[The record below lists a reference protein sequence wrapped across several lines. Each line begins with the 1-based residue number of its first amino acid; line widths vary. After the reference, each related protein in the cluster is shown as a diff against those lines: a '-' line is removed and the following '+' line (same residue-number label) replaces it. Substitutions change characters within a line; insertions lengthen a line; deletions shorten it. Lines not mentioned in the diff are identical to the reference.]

1 MKVKTEAKRQTILE
15 VAVQVFQELG
25 FERTSMSEICSRVGG
40 SKATLYNYFSSKEL
54 LFFEVMSQATEA
66 EFEAAHRAIESSPE
80 DIAEALH
87 QFGEKF
93 LLFLYSPQVC
103 AQRHLAI
110 SEAGRTDLGR
120 LVYEGSVLRSQKLIA
135 EFLQLAMSSGKLRQ
149 ATPEV
154 AARHL
159 CGLLESEL
167 LDRFLL
173 RVLGEVSS
181 EEIKAVTARA
191 IDVFMAAYSPRPA

>member
-1 MKVKTEAKRQTILE
+1 MKMKTEAKRQTILE
-15 VAVQVFQELG
+15 VATQAFQELG
-25 FERTSMSEICSRVGG
+25 FERASMSEICSRVGG
-40 SKATLYNYFSSKEL
+40 SKATLYNYFSSKEV

-66 EFEAAHRAIESSPE
+66 EFAAAHRAIESSTE
-80 DIAEALH
+80 DFAEALH

-93 LLFLYSPQVC
+93 LLFLYSPEVR

-110 SEAGRTDLGR
+110 SESGRTELGR
-120 LVYEGSVLRSQKLIA
+120 LAYERGVLRSQKLIA
-135 EFLQLAMSSGKLRQ
+135 GFLQSAMTSGKLRQ
-149 ATPEV
+149 AAPEV

-181 EEIKAVTARA
+181 DEIKAVTARA
-191 IDVFMAAYSPRPA
+191 VDVFMAAYGPLPA